1 MYSPY
6 ILLCKAPV
14 MLRGTAKE
22 EGKIFKVTFHDTFR
36 SPCITRGNE
45 IESDAPEGQNGRDI
59 VKK

>member
-1 MYSPY
+1 MFPY

-45 IESDAPEGQNGRDI
+45 IESDAPKDKTGGTS
-59 VKK
+59 